1 MEKIRSL
8 EQRIDALEDNLITM
22 KTENKEANEEI
33 NETLKLI
40 SHNIEDPDLEEFSY
54 APFLDKLNAINLQ
67 IDDFS
72 EVSHRPI
79 LTPC

>member
-8 EQRIDALEDNLITM
+8 EQRIDILEENLITM
-22 KTENKEANEEI
+22 KTENKETNEEI

-40 SHNIEDPDLEEFSY
+40 SQNIEDPDLEEFSY
-54 APFLDKLNAINLQ
+54 APFLDKLNGINLQ

-72 EVSHRPI
+72 EVRNNDN
-79 LTPC
+79 LQFL